1 MTDQENLLLPEAV
14 AVAESA
20 DCDILLLNG
29 PLLFPVD
36 QEVAQLCKGRQ
47 GRRNLLFML
56 VTTGGDA
63 DAAYRLATTLQNHYE
78 TITCYVTGY
87 CKSAGTL
94 VAIGAHSLVMSDCG
108 ELGPVDVQLYKEDEI
123 GERRSGLTVLSALKT
138 LHEQA
143 FDAFEHFMLSI
154 KFRSGGSITAR
165 TATEVTAN
173 LTGRLMEPIYGHID
187 AMHIGEAGRSLRIAH
202 EYGELL
208 DSRTNNL
215 RKGTLDRLTND
226 YPVHTFVIDQ
236 RQAERLFHNV
246 RERSAEEVLLASKLG
261 EWAVFPR
268 SAPSDKL
275 LAFLNSENHAS
286 RQEDQERED
295 QGEVLCPGGES
306 LEDPG
311 AHSGAIEGHTS
322 GRPREGST
330 QDPAG
335 VPKADSS
342 NGRPVPVGIQPTVAD
357 SVVGVH
363 T

>member
-20 DCDILLLNG
+20 DCDVLLLNG

-123 GERRSGLTVLSALKT
+123 
-138 LHEQA
+138 
-143 FDAFEHFMLSI
+143 
-154 KFRSGGSITAR
+154 
-165 TATEVTAN
+165 

-226 YPVHTFVIDQ
+226 YPVHTFVIDR

-246 RERSAEEVLLASKLG
+246 REPSAEEALLASKLG

-357 SVVGVH
+357 SVVGGPHLSGDFPPRLVSAKVGDSQR
-363 T
+363 

>member
-1 MTDQENLLLPEAV
+1 M
-14 AVAESA
+14 
-20 DCDILLLNG
+20 
-29 PLLFPVD
+29 
-36 QEVAQLCKGRQ
+36 
-47 GRRNLLFML
+47 LFML

-123 GERRSGLTVLSALKT
+123 
-138 LHEQA
+138 
-143 FDAFEHFMLSI
+143 
-154 KFRSGGSITAR
+154 
-165 TATEVTAN
+165 